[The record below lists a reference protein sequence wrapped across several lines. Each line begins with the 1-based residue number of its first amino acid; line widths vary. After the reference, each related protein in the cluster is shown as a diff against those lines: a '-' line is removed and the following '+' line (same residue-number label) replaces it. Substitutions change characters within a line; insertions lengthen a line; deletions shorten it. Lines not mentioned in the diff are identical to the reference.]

1 MDPHFYN
8 EIYGSKLRDKDP
20 RFTRLGDI
28 PGSMLMTVD
37 HKLHASRRAILHTFF
52 SKMSILGLESMI
64 QSKVDKLAQRI
75 EIASQA
81 GTVFNLDSAFAAI
94 ASDVIA
100 EYSYGFCLDYLDQED
115 FGNEIRDS
123 MLGILTLSH
132 LMIFFP
138 IPLSVAKIVPK
149 KLLQRL
155 SPAVSSILHVQGLC
169 FEQAKVAL
177 KDSGTE
183 TTAGVLRAIFFHL
196 LHDKT
201 KLLHL
206 RNELEQF
213 PSSSVTE
220 LEKLPYMRGVINEGL
235 RFSGGIGRLARCV
248 PTGSGLQYKQ
258 WLIPPKVMI
267 SQCGL
272 FVHLNPELFPD
283 PHAFAPERWIRAQE
297 NGDRLENMIVAF
309 SKGPRQC
316 LGINLALAELY
327 LIVATLVRRF
337 DMDLYET
344 TLEDIATYR
353 DYQVGFPKEKNPGL
367 RAIVTRDL
375 SA

>member
-1 MDPHFYN
+1 
-8 EIYGSKLRDKDP
+8 
-20 RFTRLGDI
+20 
-28 PGSMLMTVD
+28 MLMTVD

-64 QSKVDKLAQRI
+64 QSKVDKLARRI

-100 EYSYGFCLDYLDQED
+100 EYSYGFCLNYLDQED

-177 KDSGTE
+177 KDSGKGRDTMFGALCDPSLPPAERTPARIRDEAFSMLNAGTE
-183 TTAGVLRAIFFHL
+183 TTAGVLRVIFFHL

-220 LEKLPYMRGVINEGL
+220 LEKLPYMV
-235 RFSGGIGRLARCV
+235 RFLYQI
-248 PTGSGLQYKQ
+248 Q
-258 WLIPPKVMI
+258 
-267 SQCGL
+267 
-272 FVHLNPELFPD
+272 
-283 PHAFAPERWIRAQE
+283 RA
-297 NGDRLENMIVAF
+297 
-309 SKGPRQC
+309 
-316 LGINLALAELY
+316 
-327 LIVATLVRRF
+327 
-337 DMDLYET
+337 
-344 TLEDIATYR
+344 
-353 DYQVGFPKEKNPGL
+353 
-367 RAIVTRDL
+367 
-375 SA
+375 